1 MNIEEII
8 SLQDFPEII
17 LEQCQSQPVVLF
29 GAGGGCAPA
38 IQMFRARGIK
48 ILAIADNNSSRW
60 GERVEGVEIASL
72 GEILRR
78 YENFRIFVSAPNN
91 AHEIIPELR
100 ERDTGKEIIFF
111 DSPDRLNR
119 EEYKSYLRDNASSLE
134 ELYEGLGDEFSK
146 ETMVGVLKGW
156 VSGDFRFFEK
166 VHVDDQ
172 YFVDDI
178 IQFGAEEVFLD
189 IGAFDGDTVAGF
201 RHTVGDV
208 FRGIIAIEPNPDCFE
223 ALSSLSRSD
232 DRISFIGKGIY
243 SRAGRFS
250 FSSNGVGKT
259 SQFSLIPSDSGVE
272 VDTVDS
278 LVEGPITFLK
288 MDIEGLELDALRGAR
303 RTIER
308 FRPKLAIC
316 VYHKHDDLLKIS
328 RFIQALGLGYRF
340 YLRHHTFYCGETVLY
355 AV

>member
-1 MNIEEII
+1 MKIDEII
-8 SLQDFPEII
+8 SLQNFPETI

-38 IQMFRARGIK
+38 IQMFRARGIE
-48 ILAIADNNSSRW
+48 ILAIVDNNSSRW
-60 GERVEGVEIASL
+60 GEQVEGIGIDSL
-72 GEILRR
+72 DEILGR
-78 YENFRIFVSAPNN
+78 YEDFRIFVSAPNN

-100 ERDTGKEIIFF
+100 ERNTGKEIIFF

-119 EEYKSYLRDNASSLE
+119 NEYRCYLLDNASGLE
-134 ELYEGLGDEFSK
+134 ELYEGLGDQLSK
-146 ETMVGVLKGW
+146 ETMVNVLKGW
-156 VSGDFRFFEK
+156 VSGDFRFFEE
-166 VHVDDQ
+166 VHVGNQ

-178 IQFGAEEVFLD
+178 IQFGPEEVFLD

-201 RHTVGDV
+201 RRAVGDV
-208 FRGIIAIEPNPDCFE
+208 FRGVIAIEPNPDCFE
-223 ALSSLSRSD
+223 ALNLLSRSD
-232 DRISFIGKGIY
+232 DRISFFEKGIY
-243 SRAGRFS
+243 SKSGRFS
-250 FSSNGVGKT
+250 FSSNEVGTT
-259 SQFSLIPSDSGVE
+259 SQFSLIPSDNGIE
-272 VDTVDS
+272 VDTVDN

-303 RTIER
+303 GTIER

-316 VYHKHDDLLKIS
+316 VYHKHDDILEIS
-328 RFIQALGLGYRF
+328 RFIQALDLGYRF